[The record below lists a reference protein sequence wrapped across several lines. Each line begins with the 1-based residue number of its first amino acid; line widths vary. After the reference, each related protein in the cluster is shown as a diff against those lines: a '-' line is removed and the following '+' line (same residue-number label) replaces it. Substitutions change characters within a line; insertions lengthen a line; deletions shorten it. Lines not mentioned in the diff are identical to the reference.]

1 MPLRRATTAA
11 KLSRLREVSRLDAG
25 LAALRRGAWDD
36 ARQIFE
42 EVLRTDDDPRALE
55 GLGLAGWWL
64 DRPDLV
70 FANREAAFRRYREEG
85 DLASAARVA
94 VWIAWDSAAFHG
106 EMAVA
111 NGWLARARRLLKDVP
126 AGSSHA
132 FLELR
137 SGIFVLLDD
146 GDPDRA
152 LKHAK
157 TAQRYA
163 HKAGDL
169 NFEMVGRALGG
180 FALAMSG
187 RVAAGMAELDE
198 VQAAVLAD
206 ELDDPVS
213 IGLAGC
219 YLVAACECVH
229 DTDRAVQWCNRI
241 KKYCLHW
248 GLRPLLSVCRTKYAS
263 VCVWRGDWAEAEREL
278 TSATADMEASRPAMT
293 GEGFAR
299 LGELRRRQGRGDDAA
314 ALFERAGAN
323 PIAFVGAAW
332 LALDRGDAKRAVH
345 LAERMLRNIPAHN
358 RTDRS
363 AALEVLV
370 RAKIALG
377 AADAARAAVTEL
389 SAIARTAGTFPLR
402 AAAASAAGALLAGQG
417 DHDDARRK
425 FEDAVDLYER
435 AGAPYETA
443 QSRLDLAGSL
453 GALGETAAAR
463 TEARRAADAFARI
476 DAVRDRV
483 RAEALDVTLSRP
495 APPESAPASRGGLSR
510 REIEVVSLIA
520 RGQNNDRIA
529 RSLAISAHTVH
540 RHVAN
545 ILTKL
550 DVPSRSAAVARA
562 AELRLI

>member
-1 MPLRRATTAA
+1 M
-11 KLSRLREVSRLDAG
+11 
-25 LAALRRGAWDD
+25 
-36 ARQIFE
+36 
-42 EVLRTDDDPRALE
+42 LRTDEDPRALE

-70 FANREAAFRRYREEG
+70 FDSRERAFRKYREDG
-85 DLASAARVA
+85 DRASAARIA
-94 VWIAWDSAAFHG
+94 VWLAWDAAAFHG

-111 NGWLARARRLLKDVP
+111 NGWLARARRLLHGVP

-132 FLELR
+132 WLELR
-137 SGIFVLLDD
+137 TGIFVLLDD

-152 LKHAK
+152 CKHAQ

-163 HKAGDL
+163 RRAGDVNL
-169 NFEMVGRALGG
+169 EMVGRALGG
-180 FALAMSG
+180 FALAVSG
-187 RVAAGMAELDE
+187 RVTAGMAELDE

-206 ELDDPVS
+206 ELDDPIA
-213 IGLAGC
+213 IGLSGC

-241 KKYCLHW
+241 KKYCVRW
-248 GLRPLLSVCRTKYAS
+248 GLRPLISVCRTKYAS
-263 VCVWRGDWAEAEREL
+263 VCVWRGDWDEAEREL
-278 TSATADMEASRPAMT
+278 TSATAEMESSRPGMT
-293 GEGFAR
+293 GEGLAR
-299 LGELRRRQGRGDDAA
+299 LGELRRRQGRADDAQV
-314 ALFERAGAN
+314 LFERAGSH
-323 PIAFVGAAW
+323 PIALAGAAAI
-332 LALDRGDAKRAVH
+332 ALERGDARGAAH
-345 LAERMLRNIPAHN
+345 LADRMLRHIPAHN

-363 AALEVLV
+363 PALEVLV

-377 AADAARAAVTEL
+377 AAEAARTAVTEL
-389 SAIARTAGTFPLR
+389 ASIARTAGTFPLR
-402 AAAASAAGALLAGQG
+402 AAAASAAGALLAANGE
-417 DHDDARRK
+417 HDDARRK

-435 AGAPYETA
+435 SGAPYQTA
-443 QSRLDLAGSL
+443 QARLDLAQSL
-453 GALGETAAAR
+453 AALDEPVAAR
-463 TEARRAADAFARI
+463 REARRAAETFARMS
-476 DAVRDRV
+476 AARDLA
-483 RAEALDVTLSRP
+483 RAEALEARL
-495 APPESAPASRGGLSR
+495 AGPPSGDADGAVAPAVLSR

-562 AELRLI
+562 AELGML